1 MRALGQ
7 CRLRKP
13 QNVVASL
20 HRVENA
26 LICKSAQVT
35 RRDHANLRAKL
46 ARNNCKIPEILAR
59 RAQRNCLNS
68 ASMRC
73 VSRIISLQVLTE
85 SDMRPNAK
93 KVRAWRRCQANFAPN
108 SREEFLRKS
117 GAPREQR
124 LRALGQRALRML
136 KNVAEV
142 DRVENAFR
150 SEKARVRRRDRAKVA
165 PKSRKRV
172 VKVGQL
178 NNRGVQLVD
187 FFVK

>member
-1 MRALGQ
+1 MRRNREKELQNSRNFGAPRAQNLRALGQ

-20 HRVENA
+20 HRVERA

-73 VSRIISLQVLTE
+73 VSRRTSLQLLTE
-85 SDMRPNAK
+85 SEMRPNAK

-108 SREEFLRKS
+108 SREEFSIRKFKIPEMIP
-117 GAPREQR
+117 AR
-124 LRALGQRALRML
+124 RAHKGCVHSA
-136 KNVAEV
+136 
-142 DRVENAFR
+142 
-150 SEKARVRRRDRAKVA
+150 SERYAC
-165 PKSRKRV
+165 
-172 VKVGQL
+172 
-178 NNRGVQLVD
+178 
-187 FFVK
+187 